1 MKSLTLFIS
10 SNQQVGTMAAKRAL
24 EKTSDRVKRT
34 MLEEAALMKSPTEKT
49 RPIKASA
56 SPNLEKVD

>member
-1 MKSLTLFIS
+1 
-10 SNQQVGTMAAKRAL
+10 MAARRAL

>member
-1 MKSLTLFIS
+1 
-10 SNQQVGTMAAKRAL
+10 MAARRAL

-34 MLEEAALMKSPTEKT
+34 MLEEAALMKSPPEKA